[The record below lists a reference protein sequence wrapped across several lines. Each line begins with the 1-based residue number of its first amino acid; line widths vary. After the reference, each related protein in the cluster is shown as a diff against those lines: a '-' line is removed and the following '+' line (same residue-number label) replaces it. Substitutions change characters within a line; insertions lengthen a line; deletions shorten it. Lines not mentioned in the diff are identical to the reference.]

1 MAVEKDTNS
10 PTSPKLSTNSFP
22 LPIPMGIVDRLDHPS
37 RQSSRVDR
45 ISLVSTLESHN
56 HPVNIGLSTCQPL
69 KCPPPEKINTTV
81 GIPARRA
88 KTSPGHLQ
96 SCHMPFAIA
105 AVGRLGVVKQRI
117 GSPHVAQPRQPSTN
131 FD

>member
-1 MAVEKDTNS
+1 MSHFENHPALEERFQAHWRRRV
-10 PTSPKLSTNSFP
+10 LVRFG
-22 LPIPMGIVDRLDHPS
+22 IMGVSLCPRVNLA
-37 RQSSRVDR
+37 RVDR

-96 SCHMPFAIA
+96 SCYMPFAIA

-117 GSPHVAQPRQPSTN
+117 GSLM
-131 FD
+131 